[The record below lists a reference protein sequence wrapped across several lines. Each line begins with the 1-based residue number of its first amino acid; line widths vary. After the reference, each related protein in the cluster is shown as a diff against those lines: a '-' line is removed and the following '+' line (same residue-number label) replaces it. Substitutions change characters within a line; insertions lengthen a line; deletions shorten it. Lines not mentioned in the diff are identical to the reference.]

1 MMNFTITRLC
11 GNNFTTQGKLTI
23 PKTNFAALTLEAKDP
38 HYTKTCNKALQAL
51 PDGIY
56 RLKLFYWET
65 GYTLRFSL
73 SGTYCYAQ
81 FEQGSEPEDVAPG
94 SIILGTEFDGDFK
107 IKGSQKAMTMFGQFL
122 ELLLSQQ
129 RLGKNNNDITLTIQH
144 SPDYIYNTITQ
155 PASELFDMVN
165 GDWNMI
171 ESNDN
176 H

>member
-1 MMNFTITRLC
+1 MNCTLTRLC
-11 GNNFTTQGKLTI
+11 GNDLTTKGKLTI
-23 PKTNFAALTLEAKDP
+23 SQTNFAALTLEAKDP

-56 RLKLFYWET
+56 RLKLFYWRT

-73 SGTYCYAQ
+73 SGTYCKAQ
-81 FEQGSEPEDVAPG
+81 FEQGSEPEDVASG

-129 RLGKNNNDITLTIQH
+129 CVGKNNNDITLTIQH
-144 SPDYIYNTITQ
+144 SPDYIYNTLTQ
-155 PASELFDMVN
+155 PATESLDIVN
-165 GDWNMI
+165 GDWNMV

-176 H
+176 V